1 MASFE
6 ITARHLF
13 HGAAF
18 NPTERGAL
26 VAALRSDERLR
37 AFAQAEMERMS
48 DPMLRERDHVSK
60 VTHTT
65 LIDALRQADVPTAQ
79 IATIEATTE

>member
-1 MASFE
+1 MASYE
-6 ITARHLF
+6 TTARHLL

-18 NPTERGAL
+18 NPTERGAF
-26 VAALRSDERLR
+26 VAALRSDQRLK

-60 VTHTT
+60 VTHAM
-65 LIDALRQADVPTAQ
+65 LVDALRQADVPTAQ
-79 IATIEATTE
+79 IATIEAATE